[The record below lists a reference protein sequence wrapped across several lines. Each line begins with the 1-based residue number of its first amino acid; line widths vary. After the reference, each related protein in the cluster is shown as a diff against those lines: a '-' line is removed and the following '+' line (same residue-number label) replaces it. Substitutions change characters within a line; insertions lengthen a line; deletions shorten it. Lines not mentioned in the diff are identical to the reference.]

1 MSQRYVRIS
10 TFPEKLYLD
19 CSPVIISAGALLKDN
34 KTGKVLAQLK
44 FKNLSENIITA
55 VKVSVIAYDISGIEL
70 NGVEE
75 YQYLDITIKPNE
87 SFGDDKAII
96 LPDVNTRNCS
106 IVIKEVV
113 FATTAS
119 WKNTGSIPC
128 KPIPEQ
134 VPLQNVFNSAG
145 LFEQYKRDTTDH
157 SMYKPEKYLDLWLCS
172 CGTANK
178 RNSQKCSNCNI
189 GLSQLLEATNLERIT
204 ANYQLYQK
212 QRDDENRERQEAN
225 IRIRKISTVIT
236 TSVLLLLITIVVFT
250 KIVIPNMKYNAA
262 DKLLEEEKYEDAIVA
277 FEALGEYRNSKD
289 RVQEA
294 IQLKQTNRIDAIKDA
309 ATADMREVI
318 LNLIKEFSIEVSSD
332 AGNESEILDSLTVTY
347 QKEELEKDRYI
358 IDALYRVNLGSN
370 DLMIQARFIGNLYEN
385 QFASDICEVYLSGI
399 GVDARKT
406 LYLSDEERAKY
417 LPDHINKLIFD
428 DLRSKTEYERFL
440 IDSTTYTISTC
451 EQTGNDYHMKGILVL
466 YPKNGSLEVI
476 KFFTVDLT
484 MNIDG
489 SLYSGKVNID
499 E

>member
-10 TFPEKLYLD
+10 TFPENLYLD
-19 CSPVIISAGALLKDN
+19 CSPVLISAGALLKDN

-44 FKNLSENIITA
+44 FKNLSDNIINA

-70 NGVEE
+70 TGVEE
-75 YQYLDITIKPNE
+75 YQYLDISIKPAE

-96 LPDVNTRNCS
+96 LPDINTRNCV

-113 FATTAS
+113 FATIAP
-119 WKNTGSIPC
+119 WRNNGSITC
-128 KPIPEQ
+128 EPIPEQ
-134 VPLQNVFNSAG
+134 VPLQNVFNSSG
-145 LFEQYKRDTTDH
+145 LLEQYKRDTTDY
-157 SMYKPEKYLDLWLCS
+157 SKYKPAKYLDLWLCS

-178 RNSQKCSNCNI
+178 RNSQKCSYCNI

-212 QRDDENRERQEAN
+212 QKDKENRERLEAK
-225 IRIRKISTVIT
+225 IRTRKITTVIT
-236 TSVLLLLITIVVFT
+236 TSVLLLLIAIVVFT

-262 DKLLEEEKYEDAIVA
+262 DKLLEQEQYEDAIVA
-277 FEALGEYRNSKD
+277 FEALGEFRNSKD
-289 RVQEA
+289 RAQEA
-294 IQLKQTNRIDAIKDA
+294 IHLKQTNRINAIKDA

-318 LNLIKEFSIEVSSD
+318 LNLIKELSIDVSSD
-332 AGNESEILDSLTVTY
+332 IVIESELLDSLTVTY
-347 QKEELEKDRYI
+347 QKEELEKDQYI
-358 IDALYRVNLGSN
+358 IDALYCVNIGSN
-370 DLMIQARFIGNLYEN
+370 NLMIQTRFMGNLYEN
-385 QFASDICEVYLSGI
+385 QFTNDICEVYLSGI
-399 GVDARKT
+399 GGDTRKT
-406 LYLSDEERAKY
+406 LYLSDEEKAKY
-417 LPDHINKLIFD
+417 LPDHVTKLIFD
-428 DLRSKTEYERFL
+428 NLRSKTEYERFA

-451 EQTGNDYHMKGILVL
+451 EQSGNDYHMKGVLVL

-484 MNIDG
+484 MKMDG